1 MKALKKCSD
10 ANWMRLEEVIRAT
23 GHNANSFAR
32 HIGLARGE
40 NLYQIKR
47 GNNRISLD
55 VAQRIHAKFPQY
67 SVGWLMCGEGEPS
80 RLVPDESRIVRIPL
94 YRRYTTVDFPME
106 QEPDDYLILSVWAA
120 NEAEV
125 AVVYSDDIVNPYL
138 RGAYLLLKKQKED
151 EPILFGNIY
160 LVNLGVMQLIRI
172 VKKYALNPE
181 VVSLATIQPSTLADI
196 DVGLSAISGMWRV
209 VGAVCDLVR

>member
-1 MKALKKCSD
+1 MKKCSD
-10 ANWMRLEEVIRAT
+10 ANWMRLEEVIVAT
-23 GHNANSFAR
+23 GHNPNSFAR
-32 HIGLARGE
+32 YIGLARGE

-67 SVGWLMCGEGEPS
+67 PVGWLMCGEGEPS
-80 RLVPDESRIVRIPL
+80 RLVPDDSQIVRIPL
-94 YRRYTTVDFPME
+94 YRHYTTVDFPME
-106 QEPDDYLILSVWAA
+106 QEPDDYLTLSPWAA

-160 LVNLGVMQLIRI
+160 LVRLKGGMQIIRI

-181 VVSLATIQPSTLADI
+181 IISLATIQPSLLGDI
-196 DVGLSAISGMWRV
+196 DIGIDAIAELWHM
-209 VGAVCDLVR
+209 VGAVCNLVR

>member
-1 MKALKKCSD
+1 MKKCSEK
-10 ANWMRLEEVIRAT
+10 NWLRLEEVIVAT
-23 GHNANSFAR
+23 GHNPNSFAKY
-32 HIGLARGE
+32 IGLARGE

-67 SVGWLMCGEGEPS
+67 SVGWLMCGEGEPL
-80 RLVPDESRIVRIPL
+80 RINTDECQIVRIPL
-94 YRRYTTVDFPME
+94 YYHYTTVDFPLE
-106 QEPDDYLILSVWAA
+106 REPDDYLALSPWAA
-120 NEAEV
+120 QEAEV

-160 LVNLGVMQLIRI
+160 LVKLSGEMQLIRI
-172 VKKYALNPE
+172 VKKCDLNPT
-181 VVSLATIQPSTLADI
+181 VVSLATIEPSTLADI
-196 DVGLSAISGMWRV
+196 DISLDTISGLWRV
-209 VGAVCDLVR
+209 VGAVCNLIR